1 MRRAVAGEQERE
13 QQQQQ
18 QASAERRVRRAA
30 ARERCRAAVACNVC
44 KGRARLEIGMRAGLS
59 HHLQLSHAVEPRVGQ
74 SAIVEHKGAGAGW
87 GPLDTSS
94 RGTVTGG
101 AGAHAG

>member
-1 MRRAVAGEQERE
+1 
-13 QQQQQ
+13 
-18 QASAERRVRRAA
+18 
-30 ARERCRAAVACNVC
+30 
-44 KGRARLEIGMRAGLS
+44 MRAGLS
-59 HHLQLSHAVEPRVGQ
+59 HHWHWHLSHAVDPRVGQ
-74 SAIVEHKGAGAGW
+74 SAIAEHKHKGAGW